1 MKKIFFIALGIGLVG
16 AMTFYIAKYVM
27 DIRAK
32 EALDPTP
39 TAPVKK
45 VDIYEKVTATGF
57 VEPIVSTEI
66 RSEIN
71 GKIARIFV
79 QDGDVVKAGDVLVEL
94 DKTSLQSEESM
105 ANNEYNLQKL
115 TLEQEERD
123 FARQEELMKK
133 GFAIAKDYDDAKT
146 KLSKARIQLEVKKS
160 EWEKAKDNLSK
171 TSIIAPQSGTVTDM
185 DLTVGQVIVGAG
197 SVNSGTL
204 LMKVSSLENLY
215 AEVKIN
221 EIEIEKIGNG
231 KAPII
236 TFESMKDISY
246 TGEVLSKSPYAKN
259 ENNTRVFPVKVGFK
273 SEGGKVRPGIS
284 ANVEFPVSR
293 ANGVCAVSLSAVSA
307 DAQWSYVFARNPD
320 ESWRRQRVETGIRDI
335 RYVEIKRGLK
345 EGDIIALSYPK
356 KNFAPTD
363 PIADFPAD
371 EKPAEEKGKAP
382 EQKK

>member
-1 MKKIFFIALGIGLVG
+1 MKKIFLGTLIVGAIALI
-16 AMTFYIAKYVM
+16 TFYLGKYILE
-27 DIRAK
+27 IRAR

-39 TAPVKK
+39 TEPVKR
-45 VDIYEKVTATGF
+45 VDIYEKITATGF

-79 QDGDVVKAGDVLVEL
+79 EDGDIVKAGDLLVEL

-115 TLEQEERD
+115 SLEQAERD
-123 FARQEELMKK
+123 FVRQEELMKK
-133 GFAIAKDYDDAKT
+133 GFAIAKDYDDAQT
-146 KLSKARIQLEVKKS
+146 TVN
-160 EWEKAKDNLSK
+160 KAKDNLSK
-171 TSIIAPQSGTVTDM
+171 TSIVAPQSGTVTDM
-185 DLTVGQVIVGAG
+185 DLTLGQVIVGAG

-231 KAPII
+231 KQPII
-236 TFESMKDISY
+236 SFESMKDLTY

-273 SEGGKVRPGIS
+273 SSDGKVRPGIS

-293 ANGVCAVSLSAVSA
+293 VSDVCAVMLSAVYA
-307 DAQWSYVFARNPD
+307 DAAWQYVFVRNED
-320 ESWRRQRVETGIRDI
+320 GSWRRQRVETGISDI

-356 KNFAPTD
+356 KNYVATNA
-363 PIADFPAD
+363 ISDFP
-371 EKPAEEKGKAP
+371 KEEKTDNS
-382 EQKK
+382 EN

>member
-1 MKKIFFIALGIGLVG
+1 MKKIFLGTLIIGAIALI
-16 AMTFYIAKYVM
+16 TFYLGKYILE
-27 DIRAK
+27 IRAR

-39 TAPVKK
+39 SEPVQR
-45 VDIYEKVTATGF
+45 VDIYEKITATGF

-71 GKIARIFV
+71 GKIARILV
-79 QDGDVVKAGDVLVEL
+79 QDGDVVKAGDLLVEL

-115 TLEQEERD
+115 SLEQAERD
-123 FARQEELMKK
+123 FVRQEELMKK

-146 KLSKARIQLEVKKS
+146 TLNKARIQLEVKKS

-171 TSIIAPQSGTVTDM
+171 TSIVAPQSGTVTDM
-185 DLTVGQVIVGAG
+185 DLTLGQVIVGAG

-231 KAPII
+231 KQPII
-236 TFESMKDISY
+236 SFESMKDLTY
-246 TGEVLSKSPYAKN
+246 TGEILSKSPYAKN

-273 SEGGKVRPGIS
+273 SADGKVRPGIS

-293 ANGVCAVSLSAVSA
+293 VDDVCAVMLSAVYS
-307 DAQWSYVFARNPD
+307 DAAWQYVFVRND
-320 ESWRRQRVETGIRDI
+320 DGSWRRQRVETGISDI

-356 KNFAPTD
+356 KNYVATSA
-363 PIADFPAD
+363 ISDFP
-371 EKPAEEKGKAP
+371 KEEKTEKH
-382 EQKK
+382 ED